1 MGQQT
6 ISIMKHIWIYLGSLF
21 LSAILMDCSASA
33 QKEEV
38 TTPVTEE
45 PLNIIFLIGDGMGV
59 PQISTAYFFNDEQAH
74 FSRFSHIGLQRTTD
88 SYRKVTDSAAGAT
101 AFSIGEKTYTR
112 AIGVDSDS
120 VAQETILETLQKD
133 GYRTGLISLTSIT
146 HATPAAFY
154 AHVRDRDQHEDI
166 AAQLIEADIDYLAG
180 GGRDY
185 FSKRT
190 DGQDLLAQLQKKGYH
205 LDTTALTAPK
215 RQQRNAFLLADNS
228 LPAKVEGRGDFLP
241 AATRQA
247 LDYLTAQKAPF
258 FLMVEGSYIDWAG
271 HAEDAEML
279 IQEVED
285 FDQVLGVAFDYIEA
299 HANTLLLVTAD
310 HETGEVSIGKKY
322 GPTDASGNRP
332 NIPDQVR
339 VNFHSDQHSAELVP
353 VFAEGPGAELF
364 RGIYD
369 NADIYHKLMTALGR
383 KVNH

>member
-1 MGQQT
+1 MT
-6 ISIMKHIWIYLGSLF
+6 KIPIYLSSLF
-21 LSAILMDCSASA
+21 LTAVLLGCTASN
-33 QKEEV
+33 QKEEANHQALQ
-38 TTPVTEE
+38 E

-59 PQISTAYFFNDEQAH
+59 PQISTAYFFNDEQAN
-74 FSRFSHIGLQRTTD
+74 FSRFSHIGLLRTTD

-101 AFSIGEKTYTR
+101 AFSIGQKTYTR

-185 FSKRT
+185 FVRRT
-190 DGQDLLAQLQKKGYH
+190 DGQDLLAQWRERGYH
-205 LDTTALTAPK
+205 LDTAALTAP
-215 RQQRNAFLLADNS
+215 RAEQRNAFLLADNS
-228 LPAKVEGRGDFLP
+228 LPAKVQGRGDFLP
-241 AATRQA
+241 AATQQA
-247 LDYLTAQKAPF
+247 LHYLSEQEAPF

-285 FDQVLGVAFDYIEA
+285 FDQVLGIALDYVAA
-299 HANTLLLVTAD
+299 NPNTLLLVTAD
-310 HETGEVSIGKKY
+310 HETGEVSLGKKY
-322 GPTDASGNRP
+322 GPTDASGRREA
-332 NIPDQVR
+332 IPDQVR

-383 KVNH
+383 EVAH